1 MPDRKLERRPI
12 LDSSVADLLTSMEH
26 KQAESQLPRQVREK
40 KARERAK
47 IQSRRE
53 QRTTFDLP
61 PALRQRIKMLAEEQ
75 RLPASQ
81 LATLALLRFLQE
93 YDQGKI
99 DLAIYK
105 KPSRSPRYDWN
116 LVFPDEGNLH
126 NDLSPAR
133 SKRKGRQ

>member
-26 KQAESQLPRQVREK
+26 KQAESQLPRHEREK

-61 PALRQRIKMLAEEQ
+61 PAIRQRIKMLAEEQ

-81 LATLALLRFLQE
+81 LATLALVRFLQE

-99 DLAIYK
+99 DLSLYK
-105 KPSRSPRYDWN
+105 QPSRSPRYDWN
-116 LVFPDEGNLH
+116 LVLPSEVIKE
-126 NDLSPAR
+126 DLPPMP
-133 SKRKGRQ
+133 KHKGR

>member
-1 MPDRKLERRPI
+1 MPDRKLERRQI

-26 KQAESQLPRQVREK
+26 KQAESQLPRHEREK

-61 PALRQRIKMLAEEQ
+61 PAIRQRIKSLAEEL

-81 LATLALLRFLQE
+81 LATLALIRFLQE
-93 YDQGKI
+93 YDQGRI
-99 DLAIYK
+99 DLSIYK
-105 KPSRSPRYDWN
+105 QPSHSPRYDWN
-116 LVFPDEGNLH
+116 LVLPPQYDEPDKL
-126 NDLSPAR
+126 PALP
-133 SKRKGRQ
+133 KRKSR

>member
-26 KQAESQLPRQVREK
+26 KQAESQLPRHEREK

-61 PALRQRIKMLAEEQ
+61 PTIRQRIKTLAEEQ

-81 LATLALLRFLQE
+81 LATLALVRFLQE

-99 DLAIYK
+99 DLSLYK
-105 KPSRSPRYDWN
+105 QPSRSPRYDWN
-116 LVFPDEGNLH
+116 LILPSEDIKEEL
-126 NDLSPAR
+126 PPMP
-133 SKRKGRQ
+133 KRKGR

>member
-26 KQAESQLPRQVREK
+26 KQAESQLPRREREK

-61 PALRQRIKMLAEEQ
+61 PAIRQRIKTLAEEQ

-99 DLAIYK
+99 DLALYK
-105 KPSRSPRYDWN
+105 QPSRSPRYDWN
-116 LVFPDEGNLH
+116 LVLPAEGSQRD
-126 NDLSPAR
+126 DLPPMP
-133 SKRKGRQ
+133 KRKGR